1 MVSGGVPIMPI
12 VHHYN
17 TEQLQSANKLNAW
30 QEYMSAVY
38 YDLDI
43 VPLSADKVRG
53 ELYEVQFPSI
63 GLSQFRADAQKVVR
77 HKSAAQ
83 RDKSENFV
91 FLFPTRQRMAFEQ
104 NGRAGVVLPGSV
116 FLLNSAEGYIIDV
129 PDQSENVTLKI
140 SCAALRSRLNKIDDI
155 CGTRNFANPFL
166 VPVVAQMG
174 AQLLK
179 FDGGGDS
186 MKLERTLTD
195 LVCLMVET
203 RSEGDLWM
211 RDRQSLISVMYDRLM
226 SYMRAH
232 FRDPD
237 LSPNTVAGAHRIS
250 AGYLHRVFHR
260 HGTKFGEF
268 LMETRLT
275 AACQMLQNAKA
286 SNQPIN
292 LGEIGYSCGFVS
304 QAHFSSRFKERF
316 GVSPRNFE

>member
-1 MVSGGVPIMPI
+1 MPD

-17 TEQLQSANKLNAW
+17 TEQLQGVNKLNAW

-43 VPLSADKVRG
+43 VPLSADKIRG
-53 ELYEVQFPSI
+53 ELYEVQFPSV
-63 GLSQFRADAQKVVR
+63 GLSHFKADAQKVVR

-116 FLLNSAEGYIIDV
+116 FLLNSAEGYMIDV

-140 SCAALRSRLNKIDDI
+140 SCAALRSRVNNIDDI

-186 MKLERTLTD
+186 MKLEQTLTD
-195 LVCLMVET
+195 LVCLMMET
-203 RSEGDLWM
+203 RSEGDLM
-211 RDRQSLISVMYDRLM
+211 MSGRQSLIAVMYDRLM
-226 SYMRAH
+226 SYTRAH
-232 FRDPD
+232 FRDPN
-237 LSPNTVAGAHRIS
+237 LSPNSVAGAHRIS

-260 HGTKFGEF
+260 HGTTFGDV
-268 LMETRLT
+268 LMEMRLT
-275 AACQMLQNAKA
+275 EACRMLQQARVVNH
-286 SNQPIN
+286 PIK
-292 LGEIGYSCGFVS
+292 LGEIGYRCGFVS
-304 QAHFSSRFKERF
+304 QAHFSSRFRQRF
-316 GVSPRNFE
+316 GVSPRNFGED